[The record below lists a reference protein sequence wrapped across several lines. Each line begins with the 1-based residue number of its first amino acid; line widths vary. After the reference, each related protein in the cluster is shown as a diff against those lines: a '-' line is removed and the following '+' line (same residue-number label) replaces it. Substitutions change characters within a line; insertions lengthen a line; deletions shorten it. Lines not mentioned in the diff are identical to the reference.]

1 MFLPAQ
7 TAEFTQG
14 PVGAALEIALV
25 AVQAVEL
32 PRGGFVKKSG
42 GELAQGFDDFVLAP
56 GGAEE
61 IVDCLALEEANG
73 REGGQPGSL
82 KLGVLGMGH
91 HRVTIVQQGRKISR
105 GLAGVWRLGADSM

>member
-25 AVQAVEL
+25 AVEAIEL
-32 PRGGFVKKSG
+32 SRLDLVKKSD

-82 KLGVLGMGH
+82 KLGVLGIGR
-91 HRVTIVQQGRKISR
+91 HRVIIVQRILPARLRKAI
-105 GLAGVWRLGADSM
+105 